1 MNNDTIAS
9 DDNSAI
15 VVDVT
20 GNDSFGGDGG
30 FISSANVVGGADV
43 GVVTINNDG
52 TLTFTPAD
60 GFEGSAVIDY
70 KVTDNDGDVSTA
82 RLTVNVLDDGINP
95 VTPETDGD
103 PSTKSPVVTLDEDG
117 LENGIPGGSGD
128 VSGEAVSAT
137 GTLGYS
143 FGEDGAASSGAFS
156 WKTTGLPSLT
166 ASGSPITYNV
176 SANGLF
182 LTGVLDDASIVM
194 QVAITNLAKGEF
206 KVELFEALD
215 HPEVDVEDNIQLEIG
230 YTIKDSDGDVADG
243 KLGVV
248 FNDDSP
254 SAFEADSSFL
264 EDGASGDINFSANA
278 GADGVGGVAFDS
290 DLDGSAAIGSSGNA
304 LVFDGDELTYSLD
317 DDGKTLS
324 AVTEDGDVAFSV
336 TLSDD
341 DLSYTVEVDK
351 AFSSGETNT
360 AVISTGTEAEN
371 RKFIAYNVADGVAD
385 NDVLIS
391 SDGSIIGR
399 DKNSLGVN
407 DSTISKNE
415 TIRVDFL
422 NNAIIS
428 DSSARWSSHQSISRY
443 EQVIFVDGK
452 DSATASLKLSAY
464 EFDADSGADS
474 GVPDLGSGS
483 LMNLS
488 VSDITVFDVVG
499 INVTSEVS
507 VTDSGKSILINGMK
521 DGWRVELA
529 TETPFQSVEIT
540 GGSGSNFSLGG
551 LEYRSGGEGGDLEVS
566 YGLVGTDGDGDTA
579 LGSLSLET
587 EAEDRV
593 ISGGDGDDHLKGG
606 RGDDVI
612 IGDDGGAHS
621 IIENGKDYNL
631 SLILDLSHS
640 MYSKTQV
647 PADSKYK
654 TSSQYKTRLELL
666 REAVEKF
673 IDGLKDHAG
682 TININVVIFNDHAWT
697 REYKDISGNNSYED
711 IIRHVNGWKPVA
723 TPIRRMLSERPKAG
737 SRVFQATTM
746 KIRRFSSPM
755 APPTIT

>member
-1 MNNDTIAS
+1 MEPSVGVVTVNDDNTITFTPNSEFTGSAIVKYTITDGDGDTATDKVVIAVGDAATTGPTTPETDGDPATVPPFAKLDEDGLPGGKEGGINDIVGTATAVTGKLGYDFGEKGPLSAQGAFAWDVSTIPDLTSNGLDVNFFLNGNGRSLIGYDENGARVLTIQLFNLNSGSYRVVLHKPLDHRNPVAEDDISFNLGYKITDAAGESASGTLRVLIDDDSPTLNNDTIAS

-341 DLSYTVEVDK
+341 DLSYTVEVDQ
-351 AFSSGETNT
+351 G
-360 AVISTGTEAEN
+360 
-371 RKFIAYNVADGVAD
+371 
-385 NDVLIS
+385 
-391 SDGSIIGR
+391 
-399 DKNSLGVN
+399 
-407 DSTISKNE
+407 
-415 TIRVDFL
+415 
-422 NNAIIS
+422 
-428 DSSARWSSHQSISRY
+428 
-443 EQVIFVDGK
+443 IF
-452 DSATASLKLSAY
+452 
-464 EFDADSGADS
+464 F
-474 GVPDLGSGS
+474 
-483 LMNLS
+483 
-488 VSDITVFDVVG
+488 
-499 INVTSEVS
+499 
-507 VTDSGKSILINGMK
+507 
-521 DGWRVELA
+521 WRNQHCRHLY
-529 TETPFQSVEIT
+529 
-540 GGSGSNFSLGG
+540 G
-551 LEYRSGGEGGDLEVS
+551 YRG
-566 YGLVGTDGDGDTA
+566 
-579 LGSLSLET
+579 
-587 EAEDRV
+587 
-593 ISGGDGDDHLKGG
+593 
-606 RGDDVI
+606 
-612 IGDDGGAHS
+612 
-621 IIENGKDYNL
+621 
-631 SLILDLSHS
+631 
-640 MYSKTQV
+640 
-647 PADSKYK
+647 
-654 TSSQYKTRLELL
+654 
-666 REAVEKF
+666 
-673 IDGLKDHAG
+673 
-682 TININVVIFNDHAWT
+682 
-697 REYKDISGNNSYED
+697 
-711 IIRHVNGWKPVA
+711 
-723 TPIRRMLSERPKAG
+723 
-737 SRVFQATTM
+737 
-746 KIRRFSSPM
+746 
-755 APPTIT
+755 